1 MLELL
6 RGNNKIIINSDIDG
20 VLSGL
25 ILTNY
30 ANCEVVGFSNSD
42 NTVWI
47 DNSKANSIYNAVYID
62 MFVADNNVKCID
74 QHIVSVNE
82 QHHRILNANQNK
94 LNPNFDNPRFHLPN
108 NSYYNKY
115 PFGTIHYLI
124 AVLESEGVRVDLNF
138 MYPVGQ
144 LYFIDLLLRADDAMK
159 TTVDSNYMANA
170 SSWWQWLMQKS
181 GNARSINTMRQ
192 YLNTLNGIRV
202 SSIKQTTTSILTNPA
217 TFGCSS
223 PDGGYKSIIDNR
235 GKLLPKVVNYFNF
248 IAQSSG
254 LNCFDINLNLT
265 PHIGRVNRVSL
276 SNNQIAELINQ
287 NTINGEDIF
296 SYAFVRSANRGENFS
311 YTIM

>member
-1 MLELL
+1 MVELL
-6 RGNNKIIINSDIDG
+6 RRNNKIIINSDIDG

-47 DNSKANSIYNAVYID
+47 DNSKVNSIYNAVYVD

-82 QHHRILNANQNK
+82 QHHRILSSNQNK
-94 LNPNFDNPRFHLPN
+94 LNPNFENPRFHLPN

-124 AVLESEGVRVDLNF
+124 AVLESEGIRVDLNF
-138 MYPVGQ
+138 MNPVGQ
-144 LYFIDLLLRADDAMK
+144 INFIDLLLRADDAMK
-159 TTVDSNYMANA
+159 TTVDSNYMVNA
-170 SSWWQWLMQKS
+170 SSWWRWLIQKS
-181 GNARSINTMRQ
+181 GNARSINSMLQ
-192 YLNTLNGIRV
+192 YLNTLNAIRV
-202 SSIKQTTTSILTNPA
+202 SSIKQTTTSLLTNSA

-223 PDGGYKSIIDNR
+223 PDGGYKSIIDDN
-235 GKLLPKVVNYFNF
+235 GMLLSKVINYFNF

-254 LNCFDINLNLT
+254 LNCFDLNLNLT
-265 PHIGRVNRVSL
+265 PCIGRVNRVSL
-276 SNNQIAELINQ
+276 TNNQIEELINQ
-287 NTINGEDIF
+287 NSINGEKIF